1 MPLLCSDHMLRRI
14 LQMAPMSA
22 VRGSLGAVS
31 LNGHIWA
38 IGGGE
43 PGVSLET
50 VEVYDP
56 IVNAWMPGRHPD
68 QPACDLVAGSALRV
82 LVVMSKCVGRG
93 EGEHGYHRKCAHACM
108 AHCCPGRNCYLRHS
122 VMTAPAESSN

>member
-1 MPLLCSDHMLRRI
+1 MYNQISISCHFGI
-14 LQMAPMSA
+14 LQMAPMGA

-50 VEVYDP
+50 VEMYDP
-56 IVNAWMPGRHPD
+56 IMNAWMPGRPASCESLRTFPLD
-68 QPACDLVAGSALRV
+68 QCCVCFPFMTGQSLGRYWLV
-82 LVVMSKCVGRG
+82 
-93 EGEHGYHRKCAHACM
+93 
-108 AHCCPGRNCYLRHS
+108 
-122 VMTAPAESSN
+122 